1 MEIKVNAEP
10 VIRGFKRLS
19 ESDYIR
25 IGLEEACQIVRNEAQ
40 DVHGFASH
48 TLNLER
54 AIEYKVHPEALE
66 GEVFINGDVA
76 PYGIFVHE
84 PTGKFAPPDKR
95 LASKYHRY
103 PDGSYEIRP
112 SRFKAL
118 RFIDQN
124 GEEVFAKRVRHPGSK
139 ADRFLYKAAEAKE
152 DAVVEAFRAAVQTA
166 TKEAFL

>member
-1 MEIKVNAEP
+1 MEIKVNTEP

-40 DVHGFASH
+40 DMHDFKSH

-54 AIEYKVHPEALE
+54 AMEYKVHPNALE
-66 GEVFINGDVA
+66 GEVFINGEVA

-84 PTGKFAPPDKR
+84 PTGKFAPSAKR
-95 LASKYHRY
+95 LPSKYHRY
-103 PDGSYEIRP
+103 PDGSYEIRS
-112 SRFKAL
+112 SRYKAL
-118 RFIDQN
+118 RFIDKN

-139 ADRFLYKAAEAKE
+139 ADHFLYKAVESKE
-152 DAVVEAFRAAVQTA
+152 DAAVEAFRAAVQIA
-166 TKEAFL
+166 TRETFL